1 MRLRYSP
8 TSPYA
13 RKVLAAAIEMGVEKM
28 IEVEAVNPWD
38 PDSDVATAN
47 PLGKVPAL
55 LLGDG
60 MVLYDSPVICEYLDS
75 LHQGPKMLPA
85 EAPRRWQVLRLQAL
99 GDGMMDAALLIF
111 LEHKRREAA
120 VRSEWWLQ
128 LQGATLRRSVAD
140 LDHQSLAFPGQ
151 PDIGQIAVACTL
163 GYMDFRIADLDWRNL
178 APRLAEWYQ
187 VFSRRPAMQATE
199 PVDPL

>member
-55 LLGDG
+55 LLDDG

-140 LDHQSLAFPGQ
+140 LDRQSLAFPGQ

>member
-13 RKVLAAAIEMGVEKM
+13 RKVLAGAMEMGVEKM
-28 IEVEAVNPWD
+28 IEVQVVKPWA

-55 LLGDG
+55 LLDDG
-60 MVLYDSPVICEYLDS
+60 TVLYDSPVICEYLDS

-85 EAPRRWQVLRLQAL
+85 EAPRRWQVLCLQAL

-128 LQGATLRRSVAD
+128 LQGETLRRSVAD
-140 LDHQSLAFPGQ
+140 LDRQSAAFPGQ
-151 PDIGQIAVACTL
+151 PDIGQIAVACAL
-163 GYMDFRIADLDWRNL
+163 GYMDFRIAELDWRNR
-178 APRLAEWYQ
+178 APRLAAWYQ
-187 VFSRRPAMQATE
+187 AFSRRPAMRATE